1 MQSTKMRPGVHAHR
15 LVAETAEGIAS
26 AIYAALMQKNEWYE
40 AWKLKFPLAHG
51 EELERI
57 FVRLYAASY
66 IMRARATLASMLANK
81 QYSAMH
87 EEISEA
93 LILDAQFKR
102 SPQAQRRAVKELGL
116 EATGD
121 MGNETVH

>member
-15 LVAETAEGIAS
+15 LIAETAEGIAS
-26 AIYAALMQKNEWYE
+26 AIYAGLMQRNLWYD
-40 AWKLKFPLAHG
+40 AWKARFPKAKG

-66 IMRARATLASMLANK
+66 IMRARATLAGMLADRH
-81 QYSAMH
+81 YSAMH

-102 SPQAQRRAVKELGL
+102 SPQQQRRAAKELGL
-116 EATGD
+116 DDTGAT
-121 MGNETVH
+121 GNETFH